1 MISCD
6 DNSTSTRGPSLMT
19 LLIAL
24 RVGTLVLDLVPMPHA
39 LVIILKPGDAP
50 DVESLKA
57 LESSQT
63 LNFLLEVSMWT
74 LICVT
79 KSSSM
84 SSGVS
89 TMTLM
94 MALEGS
100 FKTAWLNL
108 NKSGMSLSEKAVPCW
123 KLLMDLRYAV
133 EGSLIPSCQPAKH
146 GKRKSRVF
154 HALIRSGSANVAN
167 GASWIGMF
175 AHGALPSLKTLV
187 LSILGNLPLLACNLL
202 LSARLEAVDLRLLL
216 GHDWTDNLLT
226 EPYDPLGC
234 LCLGMLDTI

>member
-6 DNSTSTRGPSLMT
+6 DSITTTRGPSLMT

-39 LVIILKPGDAP
+39 LVISLSPGDAL
-50 DVESLKA
+50 DVESLTP
-57 LESSQT
+57 LESSRTQ
-63 LNFLLEVSMWT
+63 NFLIEVLMWT

-94 MALEGS
+94 MALESS
-100 FKTAWLNL
+100 FKTAWLNPS
-108 NKSGMSLSEKAVPCW
+108 KSGMNSPEKAVPCW
-123 KLLMDLRYAV
+123 TLLMDRYAV
-133 EGSLIPSCQPAKH
+133 EVSLIPSCPPAKH
-146 GKRKSRVF
+146 GKRKSRVW
-154 HALIRSGSANVAN
+154 HALIRSGSASVAN

-187 LSILGNLPLLACNLL
+187 LSTLGNLPLLACNLL
-202 LSARLEAVDLRLLL
+202 LSARLEAVDLRPLL
-216 GHDWTDNLLT
+216 GHDWTDTLLT
-226 EPYDPLGC
+226 ESCDPLGC
-234 LCLGMLDTI
+234 LCLGMLGII

>member
-6 DNSTSTRGPSLMT
+6 DSTTITRGPSLMT

-39 LVIILKPGDAP
+39 LVISLKPGDAP

-57 LESSQT
+57 LESSRT
-63 LNFLLEVSMWT
+63 LNFLIEVSRWT

-94 MALEGS
+94 MALESS
-100 FKTAWLNL
+100 FKTAWLNPS
-108 NKSGMSLSEKAVPCW
+108 KSGMNSPEKAVPCW
-123 KLLMDLRYAV
+123 TLLMDRYAV
-133 EGSLIPSCQPAKH
+133 EVSLIPLCPPAKH
-146 GKRKSRVF
+146 GKRKSRVL
-154 HALIRSGSANVAN
+154 HALIRSGSASVAN

-216 GHDWTDNLLT
+216 GHDWTDILLT
-226 EPYDPLGC
+226 ELYDPLGC
-234 LCLGMLDTI
+234 LCLGMLDAI